1 MWEWRFFCD
10 LESASF
16 FFTNQTDLESA
27 INSEDQ
33 EIRFDRY
40 VNLGTP
46 ELGLKFRNI
55 RKNARKALLE
65 LKVLFQ
71 TNKWKAEFWEKPIIR
86 YTSTHPSRE
95 VISTVLRKESKKI
108 HPELSEKINSIIDHI
123 SNKELEFITIKKKRK
138 KLYLYNPNKV
148 IKSKF
153 QIPKASTR
161 IEQTMI
167 EFNQTM
173 WKTISIQSYND
184 QTIKGILDNLEIDD
198 RYIISGYPGF
208 LIGQSTANNN
218 L

>member
-10 LESASF
+10 LASASY

-27 INSEDQ
+27 INSEDH

-40 VNLGTP
+40 VNLRTP

-55 RKNARKALLE
+55 RNNVRKALLE

-71 TNKWKAEFWEKPIIR
+71 TNQWKAEFWEKPIRR
-86 YTSTHPSRE
+86 YTFTHPGRE
-95 VISTVLRKESKKI
+95 VIPTILHEESNKLYPELSKKI
-108 HPELSEKINSIIDHI
+108 NWILDHI
-123 SNKELEFITIKKKRK
+123 SSKELEFTTIKKKRK
-138 KLYLYNPNKV
+138 ILHLYDPNKV
-148 IKSKF
+148 VKSKF

-161 IEQTMI
+161 IEQTVV
-167 EFNQTM
+167 EFNQTT

-184 QTIKGILDNLEIDD
+184 QTIKGILDNLAIDE

-208 LIGQSTANNN
+208 LIGQSTTNNN